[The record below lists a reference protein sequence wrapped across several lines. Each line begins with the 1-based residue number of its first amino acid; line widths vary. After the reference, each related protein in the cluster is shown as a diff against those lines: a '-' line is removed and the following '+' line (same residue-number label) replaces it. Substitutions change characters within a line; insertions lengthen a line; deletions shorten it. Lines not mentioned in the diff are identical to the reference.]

1 MGMYDYLFL
10 LHDDADVGHSG
21 SEYSTNEVDFERS
34 DPDHNKGAGS
44 FGLHFI
50 VTEAFTTLDYLIIH
64 ICAGTATAPTTQV
77 ISRKIALADLT
88 LGKHYFIPA
97 PPTLARYAR
106 AYFEVSGSN
115 AGAGEGTAYFGPRT
129 GGEL

>member
-1 MGMYDYLFL
+1 MGMYEYPYL
-10 LHDDADVGHSG
+10 LHDDADVGHAG
-21 SEYSTNEVDFERS
+21 SAYSTNEVDFGRP
-34 DPDHNKGAGS
+34 DPDLNKGHGS

-50 VTEAFTTLDYLIIH
+50 VTEAFNTLSNLIVH
-64 ICAGTATAPTTQV
+64 IVADTATAPTTSV
-77 ISRKIALADLT
+77 ISRKIALAGLT

-106 AYFEVSGSN
+106 AYFEVDGSN
-115 AGAGEGTAYFGPRT
+115 PSQGEATAYFGPKT